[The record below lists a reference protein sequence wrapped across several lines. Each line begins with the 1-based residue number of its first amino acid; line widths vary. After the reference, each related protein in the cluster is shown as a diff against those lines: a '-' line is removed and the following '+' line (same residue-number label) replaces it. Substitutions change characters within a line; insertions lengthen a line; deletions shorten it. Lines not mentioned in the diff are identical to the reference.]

1 MWTWLDASPRT
12 LIRIAAILTARL
24 DDPGVGLNVI
34 ATLSAILSKLGASP
48 VDSSK
53 VAALA
58 QVEDDPAERFFNG
71 TH

>member
-1 MWTWLDASPRT
+1 MIWYA
-12 LIRIAAILTARL
+12 
-24 DDPGVGLNVI
+24 
-34 ATLSAILSKLGASP
+34 LSGSNRGPSDQEFCRGYP
-48 VDSSK
+48 